1 MKLLTAQQ
9 VGEILLFSPR
19 KVRKMLADGE
29 IPSVKI
35 GGEYRVIEKELMN
48 YLEHQGA
55 VTA

>member
-1 MKLLTAQQ
+1 MKLLTSHQ

-35 GGEYRVIEKELMN
+35 GGEYRVIERELMN
-48 YLEHQGA
+48 YLSNG
-55 VTA
+55 VIKT

>member
-55 VTA
+55 ITT